1 MHSVKKYLESFYYP
15 TYIYGKLRSY
25 AQPYLSTQFAI
36 NEIVPNLYLGDFASA
51 ANRETLREQGFTHII
66 TAILGVDE
74 MYPDDFKYLILPL
87 RDVRSEDIFSV
98 FPDSYTF
105 IREALNEGGKVLVHC
120 MAGASRSATIVAAYL
135 VKEFGLTA
143 EQSIDFLQ
151 NKRNVVKPNSGFKQ
165 QLQNYDAVV
174 HGKKQR
180 RQSI

>member
-25 AQPYLSTQFAI
+25 AQPYISTNFAI

-51 ANRETLREQGFTHII
+51 ANRDTLIENGFTHIV
-66 TAILGVDE
+66 TVILGVDE
-74 MYPDDFKYLILPL
+74 MFPDDFNYLILPL
-87 RDVRSEDIFSV
+87 RDVRSEDIYSV
-98 FPDSYTF
+98 FPESYNF
-105 IREALNEGGKVLVHC
+105 IRSALDQGGKVLVHC

-143 EQSIDFLQ
+143 DQAIDFLQ
-151 NKRNVVKPNSGFKQ
+151 NKRNVVKPNSGFKR
-165 QLQNYDAVV
+165 QLQNYDAIV
-174 HGKKQR
+174 HGKKMR